1 VERWRA
7 AAMGGE
13 GVASKGGRGGTAK
26 CGARRGVAT
35 KKGEKGGRPL
45 GFFVGEQK

>member
-26 CGARRGVAT
+26 CGARRGVNGAP
-35 KKGEKGGRPL
+35 GGRPL